1 MSEMV
6 AWKNDLPNG
15 WIEHKLEDCVEI
27 LDSKRIPIN
36 ANERKQRQ
44 GNIPYFGSTGQVG
57 WINDYLFNEE
67 LVLLGEDAA
76 PFLDIFRNKAY
87 LISGKSWVNN
97 HAHVLKTINNLL
109 SNRFLCYFLNQ
120 FDYHEYVTGTT
131 RLKLNQKS
139 MRMIS
144 ILLPPLNE
152 QKRIVSK
159 IESIFAQIDATKK
172 QLEMLVSQTKFTPGS
187 LNMLKNNIL
196 KHAFEGK
203 LVPQNYHDESIEKS
217 LLKIRQERQR
227 IWRKELLSK
236 GKELKKFT
244 YVESELIYTNAFEL
258 PQGWKSVKIQD
269 VVITPKQDIVDGPFG
284 SNLKSSEYVD
294 HGIPIIRIQN
304 IDRNHFINKNIH
316 YVTKEKSEQLNRHSF
331 SKNDVVIT
339 KLGIPVGKACLVP
352 EYLENGII
360 VADILRMRVVDEFVS
375 RKFLMYMINSE
386 IIVKQFTHHTSGTTR
401 PRVNLTKFRNFDI
414 SLPPLNEQKRIVSKI
429 ESIFGNIDTLNLF
442 YFILLRNL
450 FTNLR
455 SFMILYMLH
464 VIAK

>member
-1 MSEMV
+1 MRITLV
-6 AWKNDLPNG
+6 FKKGRLPEG
-15 WIEHKLEDCVEI
+15 WIKTKIQNLV
-27 LDSKRIPIN
+27 LNSKVDIVDGP
-36 ANERKQRQ
+36 
-44 GNIPYFGSTGQVG
+44 FGSNLKAIEYVKDGIPLIRLQNVG
-57 WINDYLFNEE
+57 RNQFVNKNIKYITKEKAESLRRHNFQRNDIVITKLGKPLGVSCLVPDYLSSGIIIADIIRVRVSHDLISRKFLIYAINSDE
-67 LVLLGEDAA
+67 LV
-76 PFLDIFRNKAY
+76 
-87 LISGKSWVNN
+87 
-97 HAHVLKTINNLL
+97 T
-109 SNRFLCYFLNQ
+109 Q
-120 FDYHEYVTGTT
+120 FEKYTKGTT
-131 RLKLNQKS
+131 RPRVNLTKFRDFQ
-139 MRMIS
+139 IS
-144 ILLPPLNE
+144 IPPFTE
-152 QKRIVSK
+152 QKRIVTK

-339 KLGIPVGKACLVP
+339 KLRKACREDVYSL
-352 EYLENGII
+352 
-360 VADILRMRVVDEFVS
+360 S
-375 RKFLMYMINSE
+375 MI
-386 IIVKQFTHHTSGTTR
+386 
-401 PRVNLTKFRNFDI
+401 
-414 SLPPLNEQKRIVSKI
+414 LPPMVEQKRIVSKI
-429 ESIFGNIDTLNLF
+429 ESIFGNIDTSKIFF
-442 YFILLRNL
+442 Y
-450 FTNLR
+450 
-455 SFMILYMLH
+455 
-464 VIAK
+464 